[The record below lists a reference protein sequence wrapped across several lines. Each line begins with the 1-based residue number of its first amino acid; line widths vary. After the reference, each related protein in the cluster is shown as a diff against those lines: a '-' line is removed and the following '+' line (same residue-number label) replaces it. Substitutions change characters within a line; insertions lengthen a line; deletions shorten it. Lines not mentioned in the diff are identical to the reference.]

1 MTSLVLTKE
10 IVKILDQKK
19 ASDLKAIRVKE
30 LTSIG
35 DYFVIASATSPAHA
49 KALSDEV
56 EEKLS
61 ALGVEPK
68 RVEGYNS
75 AVWVLLDYYDVLVHI
90 FTGET
95 RQFYALDRLWADGE
109 PVDITG
115 IAAQ

>member
-1 MTSLVLTKE
+1 MTSLEMTKE
-10 IVKILDQKK
+10 IVKILDNKK
-19 ASDLKAIRVKE
+19 AADIKAIRVKE

-35 DYFVIASATSPAHA
+35 DYFVIASATSEPHA

-61 ALGVEPK
+61 SFGVEPR

-75 AVWVLLDYYDVLVHI
+75 ATWVLLDYYDVLVHI

-95 RQFYALDRLWADGE
+95 RQFYSLDRLWADGE
-109 PVDITG
+109 PVDISAIT
-115 IAAQ
+115 AE